1 MKLQRT
7 WRGNIYYILWAAFS
21 FTNFMN
27 SISPIKKYV
36 WLASGIVASLL
47 LIILLIKGNYMEVV
61 NEQLLIYHD
70 FFKTKK
76 INIADI
82 EKMVSKPGVLKSA
95 YFLLKD
101 NSKVTFNEASVNYTA
116 LHDLMRQL
124 KINVE

>member
-27 SISPIKKYV
+27 SISPVKKYV
-36 WLASGIVASLL
+36 WLASGIIASLL
-47 LIILLIKGNYMEVV
+47 LTSLLLKGNYMEVI
-61 NEQLLIYHD
+61 NEQLLIHDD
-70 FFKTKK
+70 FFKTRR

-82 EKMVSKPGVLKSA
+82 EKMVNKPGPLKSA

-101 NSKVTFNEASVNYTA
+101 NSKVKFNEASVNYTA
-116 LHDLMRQL
+116 LRDLMRQL
-124 KINVE
+124 KIDVE